1 MKADVILIAGP
12 TASGKSAL
20 ALALAAETGGVIVNA
35 DSMQVYDVLSVLTA
49 RPGPAELAAAP
60 HRLYGMVPPGQRYST
75 GAWLEQ
81 AADIVREGRQKGH
94 PLIFAGGT
102 GLYFQAL
109 EQGMVQVPE
118 VPAEVV
124 ARIEAE
130 VRPLSRSQRGAL
142 LAERDP
148 KMVPLLSEPDH
159 QRVVR
164 ALSVLAATGR
174 SLAEWRMRGH
184 EGALG
189 GLDVRRIVLNPAREV
204 LEKRIRRRFD
214 AMLSGGAVEEV
225 ERLVRLDLD
234 PGLPAMKAIGVRP
247 ISRWL
252 KGELDREQVVEQ
264 GSIAT
269 RQLAKRQRTWFR
281 RRMADWEWRS

>member
-1 MKADVILIAGP
+1 MKVDVILIAGP

-20 ALALAAETGGVIVNA
+20 ALEMAAETGGVIVNA

-49 RPGPAELAAAP
+49 RPGPSEMAVVP

-81 AADIVREGRQKGH
+81 AADIVREGQQQGRT
-94 PLIFAGGT
+94 LIFAGGT

-109 EQGMVQVPE
+109 EEGMVAVPE
-118 VPAEVV
+118 VPSDVV

-148 KMVPLLSEPDH
+148 QMVPLLPEPDH

-174 SLAEWRMRGH
+174 SLAEWRSQGH
-184 EGALG
+184 AGVLG

-204 LEKRIRRRFD
+204 LEKRIRRRFE

-225 ERLVRLDLD
+225 ERLVQLDLD

-252 KGELDREQVVEQ
+252 KGELDRVEVVEQ
-264 GSIAT
+264 GVIAT

-281 RRMADWEWRS
+281 RRMADWEWR